1 MKTERLLA
9 MLVMALLVTASPVL
23 ADDGEKRVRCD
34 KGQTLAKALQ
44 KAEPGDTLLV
54 SGICHERVTITT
66 DRITIDGQGSAV
78 LDGGGGSLADFTGVL
93 TIDGAKGVRLR
104 GLTIRHGPGEG
115 ILALRGAAFTAEHTV
130 SRDNGTTG
138 IAVLQGSTAE
148 LSNCTMTGNR
158 LGLDVFT
165 GASAVLRDA
174 VAIDQNSGNG
184 VDINGQAVVEIRAA
198 NVTASGNGGS
208 GIVVGSGQLA
218 IFQFPVTPASALTT
232 NDNGVAGIILGGS
245 PFTVYSAATV
255 TASGNG
261 VFGIL
266 FGGPSFL
273 VTTPGS
279 GSRFLIE
286 NNAVGMR
293 LQAGAGMSFNFGG
306 QLTVTGN
313 GVGLQADA
321 SGTLTVVSDP
331 AQPSAIT
338 GNGTDVDLVFGSR
351 ATFNSV
357 QIGTLV
363 TDGTSLCRG
372 AAKPG
377 CP

>member
-1 MKTERLLA
+1 MKTKRVLA
-9 MLVMALLVTASPVL
+9 MLVMALLVTTGLAL

-34 KGQTLAKALQ
+34 KGQTLTKALQ
-44 KAEPGDTLLV
+44 KAGPGDTLLV
-54 SGICHERVTITT
+54 SGICRERVTITT

-93 TIDGAKGVRLR
+93 TIDGAKGVRLQ

-115 ILALRGAAFTAEHTV
+115 IPALRGAAFTAEHTV
-130 SRDNGTTG
+130 SRDNGGTG
-138 IAVLQGSTAE
+138 IAVAQGSTAE
-148 LSNCTMTGNR
+148 LSNCTMSGN
-158 LGLDVFT
+158 LAGLDVFT

-174 VAIDQNSGNG
+174 VAIDQNSANG
-184 VDINGQAVVEIRAA
+184 MVINGQAVVEIRAA

-218 IFQFPVTPASALTT
+218 IFGFLVTASALTT
-232 NDNGVAGIILGGS
+232 NDNGFAGIQLGGS
-245 PFTVYSAATV
+245 LFTVYSAATV

-266 FGGPSFL
+266 SGGPSFL

-279 GSRFLIE
+279 GSRFLIG

-293 LQAGAGMSFNFGG
+293 LQAGAGMNFNFGG

-351 ATFNSV
+351 ATFDSV